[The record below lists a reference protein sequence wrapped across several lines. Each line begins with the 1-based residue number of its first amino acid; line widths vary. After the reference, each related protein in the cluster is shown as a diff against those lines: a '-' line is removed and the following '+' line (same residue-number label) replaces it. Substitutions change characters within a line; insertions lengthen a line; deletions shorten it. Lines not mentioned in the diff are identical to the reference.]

1 LGDAMGRLLVRAGSN
16 LMEKAMTRR
25 GAGGAKANK
34 GDIVSIVAKG
44 AAVMIQ
50 EEGFLTARPRFSKS
64 SPVAP
69 NAPFSFHR
77 E

>member
-1 LGDAMGRLLVRAGSN
+1 MARLLVRAGSN

-25 GAGGAKANK
+25 GAGDAKLKK
-34 GDIVSIVAKG
+34 GDIVSVVAK
-44 AAVMIQ
+44 AAGVMIQ
-50 EEGFLTARPRFSKS
+50 KKGFLTARPRFSKS

-69 NAPFSFHR
+69 NAPFFFRR

>member
-1 LGDAMGRLLVRAGSN
+1 LGYAMARLLVRAGSN

-25 GAGGAKANK
+25 GADGAKLKK
-34 GDIVSIVAKG
+34 GDIVAVVAK
-44 AAVMIQ
+44 AARVIIQ
-50 EEGFLTARPRFSKS
+50 KEGLFTARPRFSKS

-69 NAPFSFHR
+69 NAPFFFHR